1 VHLSCARL
9 KRLVTLIPAS
19 ELDTVHETSK
29 KRHLFVVKAE
39 RNRRSLELLQKVV
52 RKSDKGEGVE
62 EHEERVQIEGKDS
75 VCRVDGILFVCRRR
89 RRCGFYDGSSSGRR
103 REA

>member
-9 KRLVTLIPAS
+9 KRLVTLIPTS

-62 EHEERVQIEGKDS
+62 EHEERVQTGVKDS
-75 VCRVDGILFVCRRR
+75 VCRVDGI
-89 RRCGFYDGSSSGRR
+89 
-103 REA
+103 